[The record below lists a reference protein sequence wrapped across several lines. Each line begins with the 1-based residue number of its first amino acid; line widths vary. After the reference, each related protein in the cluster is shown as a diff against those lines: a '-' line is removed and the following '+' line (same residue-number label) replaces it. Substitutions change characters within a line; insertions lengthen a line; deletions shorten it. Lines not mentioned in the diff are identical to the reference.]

1 MAYNPSF
8 TDVTA
13 AISIA
18 ANATSSGV
26 CTSVGGAATFTVQ
39 LTGTFVATVQ
49 IQVTKDGSTWVNLT
63 GSNMLMNAATGAYM
77 ASGNMTVVGIYQAD
91 ITGFAGARVITT
103 AWTSG
108 TVTGTA
114 GISQTPALVSIEG
127 VPAVTVSSGA
137 ITATLASTTVT
148 ASTPATPTASAVTT
162 AATTN
167 ATSTKASAGTL
178 YGLSLSNPTA
188 TAVYFKLYNLAA
200 APTVGTSVPVITIPL
215 PANSNVYQEFGPMGL
230 RFGTGIS
237 WAATGAITDADT
249 TAAVAGAKVFL
260 SYI

>member
-1 MAYNPSF
+1 
-8 TDVTA
+8 
-13 AISIA
+13 
-18 ANATSSGV
+18 
-26 CTSVGGAATFTVQ
+26 
-39 LTGTFVATVQ
+39 
-49 IQVTKDGSTWVNLT
+49 
-63 GSNMLMNAATGAYM
+63 MNAATGVYM
-77 ASGNMTVVGIYQAD
+77 ASGNLTAVGVYQAD

-103 AWTSG
+103 AFTSG
-108 TVTGTA
+108 TVAGATA
-114 GISQTPALVSIEG
+114 ITQTPALVSIEG
-127 VPAVTVSSGA
+127 IPSVAISGTPAVTL
-137 ITATLASTTVT
+137 TSTTVT
-148 ASTPATPTASAVTT
+148 SSTPATPTASAVTT